1 LQNQSQRSGDNLN
14 NVKHETNRTFRNKK
28 MECLKEKIE
37 LETNNM
43 NRNIGHFIEAQT
55 DLRRV
60 TKTNSKG

>member
-1 LQNQSQRSGDNLN
+1 
-14 NVKHETNRTFRNKK
+14 

-60 TKTNSKG
+60 TKTNSKGWELWSACIFTQYFEQMEELLC